1 MNLPPIVQLEAFL
14 ATPQE
19 EESLEALRQEYET
32 VLTLLETHFLE
43 AIISKDWREFD
54 QFVSYFRVEVSTK
67 SLTRSGADSFSQTE
81 LTLDKD
87 YQQS

>member
-1 MNLPPIVQLEAFL
+1 MTLPPIVQLEAFL

-43 AIISKDWREFD
+43 AIISKDWKEFEE
-54 QFVSYFRVEVSTK
+54 FVDYFRVEASTK
-67 SLTRSGADSFSQTE
+67 SLARSGAGSFSQRP
-81 LTLDKD
+81 K
-87 YQQS
+87 